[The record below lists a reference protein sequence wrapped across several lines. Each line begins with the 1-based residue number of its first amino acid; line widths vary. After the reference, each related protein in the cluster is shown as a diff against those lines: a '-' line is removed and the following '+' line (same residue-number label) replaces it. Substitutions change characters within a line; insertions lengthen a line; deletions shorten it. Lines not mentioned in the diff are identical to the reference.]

1 MPPCHV
7 KHEPWQIKKLRPDPI
22 YGINWDNAD
31 DVIRVT
37 ATHAS

>member
-1 MPPCHV
+1 MPPCHA
-7 KHEPWQIKKLRPDPI
+7 KHEPWQIKKLRPDP
-22 YGINWDNAD
+22 NWDNAD